1 MAFFPLFVDS
11 QQPPSLLTF
20 AVMAVTI
27 AALTFLYSLVLTVLA
42 SRLRSR
48 MQRHPWLG
56 PWLQKL
62 AGVVLV
68 GFGLRLI
75 FQK

>member
-1 MAFFPLFVDS
+1 
-11 QQPPSLLTF
+11 LLTF
-20 AVMAVTI
+20 GVMAVTI

-48 MQRHPWLG
+48 MQRHPGLG
-56 PWLQKL
+56 PWLQKF